1 MAPACRLATRRSRFL
16 PGALD
21 RDPQLPAED
30 SRGDTEDAPKVSGE
44 MSLIMEACF
53 HGGIRRPMPLDE
65 QASGMVDAT
74 ADDVLMRGDAV
85 GLREHP
91 HQVTGVSPKLHRTG
105 GDGERLGVA
114 IIK

>member
-1 MAPACRLATRRSRFL
+1 M
-16 PGALD
+16 
-21 RDPQLPAED
+21 
-30 SRGDTEDAPKVSGE
+30 SGE
-44 MSLIMEACF
+44 VGLVVEPGFRGC
-53 HGGIRRPMPLDE
+53 IRRPMPLDE